1 MRLEIDPS
9 SSVAIFEQVV
19 RRVRE
24 DIAAGKLKPGDRL
37 PAVRDLAML
46 LLINPNTV
54 QKAYG
59 ELAAQGLI
67 YSRRG
72 RGMFVAEVRP
82 TLSDEERARRVGE
95 FADRLVTEAVLLG
108 FTPDEVRRIV
118 DQRLAGFVGE
128 G

>member
-9 SSVAIFEQVV
+9 SRVAIFEQVV
-19 RRVRE
+19 RRVKE
-24 DIAAGKLKPGDRL
+24 GIAAGKLKPGDRL

-59 ELAAQGLI
+59 LLAAEGLI
-67 YSRRG
+67 YSRKG
-72 RGMFVAEVRP
+72 RGMFVAELRP
-82 TLSDEERARRVGE
+82 KLNDEERARRVGE

-108 FTPDEVRRIV
+108 FTREDVRRIFEE
-118 DQRLAGFVGE
+118 RLEGFMGE